1 MRSPTNAILTG
12 LAVADLAVMVD
23 YMPYACHHY
32 IWKQLN
38 YKREELLTYGW
49 AVYTHFH
56 SLFSQGCHTV
66 SIFLTV
72 TLAIWRYI
80 AVAFP
85 QKNRVWCRIETTI
98 TTIILS
104 YIISPIIIS
113 PLYFNY
119 SIVAKNE
126 TVNAMGQRIPDNA
139 NKSNVETYEITTYV
153 MDWSKFTRE
162 HPAFNVFCL
171 WTYSVII
178 KLIPCI
184 ALTIL
189 SIRLI
194 AALLEAKKRRK
205 MLTSHANGMKQIVN
219 GKAVERPRKTNKT
232 LEKEKQTD
240 RTTRMLLAVLLLFL
254 ITEVPQG
261 IMGLLSASLHDT
273 FFKNCY
279 SKLGE
284 LVIFLKYIHIIFI
297 LTFDHLCICGGDSIR
312 EGLPAVF

>member
-32 IWKQLN
+32 IWKQLK
-38 YKREELLTYGW
+38 YRREELLTYGW
-49 AVYTHFH
+49 AVYTNFH

-119 SIVAKNE
+119 SIVARNE
-126 TVNAMGQRIPDNA
+126 TIDAVTGERILDNF
-139 NKSNVETYEITTYV
+139 NKSRETYEITTYV
-153 MDWSKFTRE
+153 MNWSEFTRE
-162 HPAFNVFCL
+162 HPGFNVFCL

-194 AALLEAKKRRK
+194 AALLEAKQRRK
-205 MLTSHANGMKQIVN
+205 MLTSNTNGMKPM
-219 GKAVERPRKTNKT
+219 GKGKSGERPPRKNSKT

-261 IMGLLSASLHDT
+261 ILGLLSASLHDT

-284 LVIFLKYIHIIFI
+284 FVFFQLILFVSFLGIYWGI
-297 LTFDHLCICGGDSIR
+297 SI
-312 EGLPAVF
+312 